1 MGKTA
6 LGNGKITITQ
16 KAKYGM
22 QACPNN
28 NHVTSTHSWH
38 WPHRKLD
45 TLSRTYNTLDNN
57 YYEAFV
63 KLMKL
68 LCCFVHLN

>member
-16 KAKYGM
+16 RAKYGM

-38 WPHRKLD
+38 WPHRTVRYSL
-45 TLSRTYNTLDNN
+45 
-57 YYEAFV
+57 
-63 KLMKL
+63 
-68 LCCFVHLN
+68 